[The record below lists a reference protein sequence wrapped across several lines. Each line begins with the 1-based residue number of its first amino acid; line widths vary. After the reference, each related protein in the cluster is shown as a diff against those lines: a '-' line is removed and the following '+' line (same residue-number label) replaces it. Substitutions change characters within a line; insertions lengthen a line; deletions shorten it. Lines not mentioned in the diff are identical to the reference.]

1 MMKDHLTEKHSG
13 NYKSEITLTDIKA
26 LRVKE
31 TKRIKALQ
39 AKERGIRPE
48 VQVLQDSSSANTQK
62 NLSGKVVSD
71 FKSLK
76 NYFTSLSI
84 FCQTAYHYF
93 SFLKLSKEVKLARAK
108 C

>member
-1 MMKDHLTEKHSG
+1 MA
-13 NYKSEITLTDIKA
+13 DIKA

-39 AKERGIRPE
+39 AKERGVRPE
-48 VQVLQDSSSANTQK
+48 VQVLQDSFANTQK
-62 NLSGKVVSD
+62 NLGGKVVSD

-76 NYFTSLSI
+76 NYFHSLSI
-84 FCQTAYHYF
+84 FCQTAYHDS
-93 SFLKLSKEVKLARAK
+93 SFLKPSKKVKLARAN

>member
-13 NYKSEITLTDIKA
+13 NYKSEITLADIKA

-48 VQVLQDSSSANTQK
+48 VQVLQDSSANTQK
-62 NLSGKVVSD
+62 NLGGKVVSD
-71 FKSLK
+71 FKSLE
-76 NYFTSLSI
+76 FISPA
-84 FCQTAYHYF
+84 FQF
-93 SFLKLSKEVKLARAK
+93 SVRRRTMILHF
-108 C
+108 

>member
-1 MMKDHLTEKHSG
+1 MKDHLTEKHSG
-13 NYKSEITLTDIKA
+13 NYKSEITLADIKA

-39 AKERGIRPE
+39 AKERGVRPE
-48 VQVLQDSSSANTQK
+48 VQVLQDSSANTQK
-62 NLSGKVVSD
+62 SLGGKVVSD

-84 FCQTAYHYF
+84 FCQTAHHDF
-93 SFLKLSKEVKLARAK
+93 SFLKLSKEVKFARAK